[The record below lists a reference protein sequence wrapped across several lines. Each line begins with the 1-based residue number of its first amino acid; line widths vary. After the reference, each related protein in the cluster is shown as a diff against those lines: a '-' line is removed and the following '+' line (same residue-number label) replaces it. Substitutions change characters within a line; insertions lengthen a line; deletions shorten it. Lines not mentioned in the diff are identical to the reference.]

1 MKSHW
6 DHLIRS
12 AIDWAFRKRDPGVRL
27 IRYGLWALVGVVAGT
42 VLSIS
47 VPTPYGD
54 ISLSVMRN
62 GSGSTFFVWLLAGVA
77 VGCMVVGAVWLIR
90 DQKRVGRKKVVVI
103 EGRGLRDLGGWAL
116 ADAVPDAVEGHRQQ
130 IHSDIRESVEDGVI
144 RHPAAAFPKLVS
156 LPVQVKQAIDGLNR
170 DDITLVYGGLVP
182 VPFAFLTGVLLDD
195 EELFVFMDWDRNERA
210 WRTLDD
216 ADDGARFHVGE
227 MACVP
232 RGTESVALSVSV
244 SYQVDVVG
252 VREKVGEM
260 PLVELT
266 LESGSV
272 DCHWSEEK
280 QRALG
285 RQFFEAIRVL
295 ANLGVRHVHL
305 FLAAQN
311 SVVFRFGGLY
321 DKRNFPRVVVYQ
333 YERDEVPPYPWG
345 IGMPVAGASEPTVVK
360 DV

>member
-1 MKSHW
+1 
-6 DHLIRS
+6 
-12 AIDWAFRKRDPGVRL
+12 
-27 IRYGLWALVGVVAGT
+27 
-42 VLSIS
+42 
-47 VPTPYGD
+47 
-54 ISLSVMRN
+54 MR
-62 GSGSTFFVWLLAGVA
+62 
-77 VGCMVVGAVWLIR
+77 
-90 DQKRVGRKKVVVI
+90 
-103 EGRGLRDLGGWAL
+103 
-116 ADAVPDAVEGHRQQ
+116 
-130 IHSDIRESVEDGVI
+130 
-144 RHPAAAFPKLVS
+144 
-156 LPVQVKQAIDGLNR
+156 QATGGLNR

-210 WRTLDD
+210 WRTLDE
-216 ADDGARFHVGE
+216 ADDGARFRGGE
-227 MACVP
+227 MASVP
-232 RGTESVALSVSV
+232 RGTESVALTVSV
-244 SYQVDVVG
+244 SYEVDVVG
-252 VREKVGEM
+252 VRQKVGEM

-285 RQFFEAIRVL
+285 RQFFEAVRVL
-295 ANLGVRHVHL
+295 ANLGVQHVHL

-333 YERDEVPPYPWG
+333 YERGEAPPYPWG
-345 IGMPVAGASEPTVVK
+345 IEMPVAGASEPTVVR